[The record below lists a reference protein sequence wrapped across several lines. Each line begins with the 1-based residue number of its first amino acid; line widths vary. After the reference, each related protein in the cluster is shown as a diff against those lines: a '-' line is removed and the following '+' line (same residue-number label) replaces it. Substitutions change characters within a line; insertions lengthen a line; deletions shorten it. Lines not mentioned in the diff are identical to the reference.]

1 MSTEDETSIALV
13 TVFTHELR
21 MSYELIQESLRIGAM
36 PMNLILHL
44 PAGHGKNPKN

>member
-13 TVFTHELR
+13 IVFTHELR

-36 PMNLILHL
+36 PMNFTLHL